1 MRGMEVKIIWVCM
14 KQKLIF
20 VGADSNHGQLDHL
33 FAVTMDG
40 VHCKRYV
47 GEVKGGLE
55 FARYGFGEEDTVAG
69 LYAMRQYRKVQKDVI
84 AYIKEQQEMAA

>member
-14 KQKLIF
+14 KQKLLF
-20 VGADSNHGQLDHL
+20 VGADSHQGQMDHL
-33 FAVTMDG
+33 FAVTLDG

-69 LYAMRQYRKVQKDVI
+69 LHAMRQYRKVQADVM
-84 AYIKEQQEMAA
+84 AYIEEQARMAS